1 MCQIVVLPCVCV
13 PIWFLV
19 VVDTNCN
26 VGGFFVASLWWW
38 LESQWCRWVLQ
49 TMESLRD
56 GHNDTICVC
65 LMIFSLEPSK
75 DKAYWTH
82 WRKFVFWSYAYR
94 IPTWWF
100 ICWSSYSTWKYLV
113 DKILGDDGESFV
125 NVGKLYF
132 SLPKQTSHGIVH
144 FENIKLHHNNYI
156 SYPQP
161 CDRHS
166 IQQTLKNLQL
176 PLNIQEC
183 N

>member
-1 MCQIVVLPCVCV
+1 
-13 PIWFLV
+13 
-19 VVDTNCN
+19 
-26 VGGFFVASLWWW
+26 
-38 LESQWCRWVLQ
+38 
-49 TMESLRD
+49 MESLRD
-56 GHNDTICVC
+56 GHNDTIYVC

-75 DKAYWTH
+75 IRHIGHIEGSLCFEVTRIAFQRGDLYVGPPTPHESIWWT
-82 WRKFVFWSYAYR
+82 R
-94 IPTWWF
+94 
-100 ICWSSYSTWKYLV
+100 YLEM
-113 DKILGDDGESFV
+113 IV

-176 PLNIQEC
+176 PLNKDILTNKLAIQIQPPSPPC
-183 N
+183 TNARLPRCIPYNHLIGKITPPIYPTFQ